1 MHTKNEYVSYAMDFA
16 SYLIGKVNGID
27 GIILHGSIARE
38 DFDEESDIDLFI
50 DTEQKNEKKIKS
62 ILESYYKT
70 KKFKEWELKGIK
82 KEISII
88 VGRLDNE
95 EWKDLKRAIV
105 NTGISLYSKYK
116 SEVEKINQYTLLSF
130 ENIKPDKK
138 RISIHRKLFGFTV
151 GNKKYD
157 GLIKNVNGV
166 KIGKGAILVPVEHL
180 SKIKKYFQDKKVTV
194 KLYDLWSDNKFG

>member
-1 MHTKNEYVSYAMDFA
+1 MHTKNEYVSYAIDFA
-16 SYLIGKVNGID
+16 SYLIGKMNGID

-88 VGRLDNE
+88 VGRLDDE
-95 EWKDLKRAIV
+95 EWKDLKRAIIS
-105 NTGISLYSKYK
+105 TGISLYSKYK
-116 SEVEKINQYTLLSF
+116 SEVEKINQYTLISF
-130 ENIKPDKK
+130 ENIKPNKK
-138 RISIHRKLFGFTV
+138 RIAIYRKLFGFTV

-157 GLIKNVNGV
+157 GLIKNINGV

-180 SKIKKYFQDKKVTV
+180 NKIKKYFQDKKVTV
-194 KLYDLWSDNKFG
+194 KLYDVWSDNKFS